1 MQDNNHLHMVFPSIA
16 IPPLEEEFPMTRT
29 RLLTGMMT
37 ILLLTMAMSALALE
51 NTKES
56 VEHMTELQGMCE
68 GSQDART
75 ARQAHKAL
83 YDRLGG
89 YDRILELTTEIV
101 RLHAINDEIK
111 HTVFGVDHAQLAK
124 HVADFMSA
132 GTGGTAK
139 YTGRDLPSSHMKMNL
154 TDADFLS
161 AGGDV
166 VKAMQNMK
174 YGQDEIDEIVCILVS
189 LKDQVVFR

>member
-1 MQDNNHLHMVFPSIA
+1 
-16 IPPLEEEFPMTRT
+16 
-29 RLLTGMMT
+29 MMT
-37 ILLLTMAMSALALE
+37 GLMTVLLITMAMSAMAVE
-51 NTKES
+51 NSKES
-56 VEHMTELQGMCE
+56 AKAMTGLQGMCE
-68 GSQDART
+68 ETQGART
-75 ARQAHKAL
+75 ARHAKEVL

-89 YDRILELTTEIV
+89 YDKILALTTEIV

-111 HTVFGVDHAQLAK
+111 HTVYGVDHGLLAK
-124 HVADFMSA
+124 NVADFVAS

-139 YTGRDLPSSHMKMNL
+139 YTARDLPSSHKKMNL

-166 VKAMQNMK
+166 IKAMQNLK
-174 YGQDEIDEIVCILVS
+174 YGQEEIDEIVCILVS